1 MVEDTRKTL
10 CPGAFKPLNT
20 PEQLAVVENR
30 GLPSALKGKQR
41 QGVAA
46 ILDSWRIDDEWWRNE
61 PLSRIY
67 FEIIL
72 DSGQRLVIFKDLR
85 LERWY
90 RQIY

>member
-1 MVEDTRKTL
+1 VVEDTRKTL

-20 PEQLAVVENR
+20 PEQLTVVESH
-30 GLPSALKGKQR
+30 GLPSALKGKRR
-41 QGVAA
+41 QAVAA
-46 ILDSWRIDDEWWRNE
+46 ILDSWRIDDEWWRAE

-67 FEIIL
+67 FEILL

-85 LERWY
+85 LECWY

>member
-1 MVEDTRKTL
+1 VLES
-10 CPGAFKPLNT
+10 
-20 PEQLAVVENR
+20 R

-46 ILDSWRIDDEWWRNE
+46 ILDSWRIDDEWWRSE

-67 FEIIL
+67 FEIML

-85 LERWY
+85 LECWY

>member
-10 CPGAFKPLNT
+10 CPGAFKPLNA
-20 PEQLAVVENR
+20 PEQLAVAESH

-46 ILDSWRIDDEWWRNE
+46 ILDSWRIDDEWWRAE

-67 FEIIL
+67 FEILL

-90 RQIY
+90 RQMY